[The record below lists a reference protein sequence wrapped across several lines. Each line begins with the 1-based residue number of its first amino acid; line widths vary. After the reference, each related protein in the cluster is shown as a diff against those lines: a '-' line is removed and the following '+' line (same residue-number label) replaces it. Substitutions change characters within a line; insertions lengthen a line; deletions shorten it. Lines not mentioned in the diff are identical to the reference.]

1 MCNISGQWFL
11 HSLLFVPDFPI
22 PLKGRGLLT
31 MLGAALVSGWVREP
45 HSSSNDSNRKWK
57 GRKSEAKVEASVDPG
72 TWNIEVLVQLL
83 SCV

>member
-1 MCNISGQWFL
+1 
-11 HSLLFVPDFPI
+11 
-22 PLKGRGLLT
+22 

-57 GRKSEAKVEASVDPG
+57 GRKSEAKVEALVDPG